1 MPKKEKI
8 DWNKYKQKYE
18 YVCSECGSGN
28 VMEPSWV
35 YANSDTIGGR
45 VDSVPFDLCDDCDK
59 EMIIITRDEWNEKRE
74 A

>member
-1 MPKKEKI
+1 
-8 DWNKYKQKYE
+8 
-18 YVCSECGSGN
+18 
-28 VMEPSWV
+28 MEPSWV

-59 EMIIITRDEWNEKRE
+59 EMIIITRDEWNEKQK